1 MDYFIYLRY
10 FEGNLKMSIDE
21 LARRVHEFKRTDVI
35 CLDNG
40 MIDCFAIGANSGK
53 IKVKKLTNTRLGNT
67 VVVSL
72 ARPLFSAFS
81 SGAVR
86 CFLVVPG
93 CKAETFLG
101 LTVKRPVEG
110 AWSKYKNKALQLVT
124 VP

>member
-1 MDYFIYLRY
+1 MYV
-10 FEGNLKMSIDE
+10 DE
-21 LARRVHEFKRTDVI
+21 LTRRVHEFKRTDVI
-35 CLDNG
+35 YLGNG
-40 MIDCFAIGANSGK
+40 MIDCFAIVPNSGK

-101 LTVKRPVEG
+101 LTVKRSVEG